1 MRGALALVV
10 LVCSLALAGMAAA
23 AENPVVGAMQRS
35 VTADSAVVKIDAVNR
50 LRGGGSFVMT
60 GTGRQRG
67 QEISMSVR
75 LHGSGLDTTMELV
88 GLREPSGYVMYIRSP
103 LFGSQLPAGKSW
115 LRVDLAKEGRA
126 LGIDFDAL
134 LDVSEST
141 LPVRR
146 GLVSSRLLGRE
157 AVAGRNAKHYRVVVD
172 LERVA
177 AAVPSYRRQLR
188 ALEKATGVDLG
199 RQSQDVWVGADGR
212 LARLR
217 YTSPAAN
224 GAVMTQTLTYT
235 AYGVPV
241 RITAPPAESVFDPST
256 APPA

>member
-1 MRGALALVV
+1 MRGALALVA
-10 LVCSLALAGMAAA
+10 LVCSLAFAGVAAG
-23 AENPVVGAMQRS
+23 AENPVVGAMERS
-35 VTADSAVVKIDAVNR
+35 ATADSAVVKIAAVNR

-60 GTGRQRG
+60 GTGRLRG
-67 QEISMSVR
+67 QQIAMTVR
-75 LHGSGLDTTMELV
+75 LRGSGLDTRMELI
-88 GLREPSGYVMYIRSP
+88 GLREPSGYAMYVRSP
-103 LFGSQLPAGKSW
+103 LFGSQLPPGKTW
-115 LRVDLAKEGRA
+115 LRVDLAKGGRE

-157 AVAGRNAKHYRVVVD
+157 TVAGRSARHYRVVVD

-177 AAVPSYRRQLR
+177 AVVPAYRRQLR
-188 ALEKATGVDLG
+188 ALERATGVDLG

-217 YTSPAAN
+217 YTSPAVN
-224 GAVMTQTLTYT
+224 GAVTTQTLTYA

-241 RITAPPAESVFDPST
+241 DITTPPAKSIFDPST